1 MARGGFSRRRGPAPV
16 KLYAIIG
23 GIVLVVLVAALFW
36 FAGQAD
42 SRKPEQVEVRV
53 PAENIGPNAKPPGA
67 ANAPS
72 Q

>member
-1 MARGGFSRRRGPAPV
+1 MPV

-23 GIVLVVLVAALFW
+23 GIILVLLIGALFY

-42 SRKPEQVEVRV
+42 SKKPAQIEVRV
-53 PAENIGPNAKPPGA
+53 PATNVGVQAAPAGG
-67 ANAPS
+67 ANAPA

>member
-1 MARGGFSRRRGPAPV
+1 MPV

-23 GIVLVVLVAALFW
+23 GIILVLLIGALFY

-42 SRKPEQVEVRV
+42 SKKPAQIEMRV
-53 PAENIGPNAKPPGA
+53 PATNVGVQAAPAGG
-67 ANAPS
+67 ANAPA

>member
-1 MARGGFSRRRGPAPV
+1 MARGGFSRRRGPMPL
-16 KLYAIIG
+16 KLYAILG

-42 SRKPEQVEVRV
+42 SRKPAQIEVRV
-53 PAENIGPNAKPPGA
+53 PATNVGVQAEPAGVP
-67 ANAPS
+67 NAPS

>member
-1 MARGGFSRRRGPAPV
+1 MARGGFSRRRGPMPV

-23 GIVLVVLVAALFW
+23 GILLVLLVGALFY

-42 SRKPEQVEVRV
+42 SKRPVQLEVRV
-53 PAENIGPNAKPPGA
+53 PATNVGVQAAPAGA
-67 ANAPS
+67 ANAPA

>member
-1 MARGGFSRRRGPAPV
+1 MARGGFSRRRGPMPV

-23 GIVLVVLVAALFW
+23 GIILVVLIGALFY

-42 SRKPEQVEVRV
+42 SKKPAQIEMRV
-53 PAENIGPNAKPPGA
+53 PAPNVGVHAAPAGG
-67 ANAPS
+67 ANAPA

>member
-1 MARGGFSRRRGPAPV
+1 MARGGFSRRRGPMPV

-23 GIVLVVLVAALFW
+23 GILLVLLVGALFY

-42 SRKPEQVEVRV
+42 SRKPAQIEVRV
-53 PAENIGPNAKPPGA
+53 PATNVGVQAAPAGG
-67 ANAPS
+67 ANAPA